1 MLTVKEYEARE
12 NEAVAALPNR
22 IVEMVNPVVFA
33 SEGYP
38 TRVRNDSELWKYL
51 DVMHETRFERDFAT
65 LFGGGMTEQEFALLQ
80 RAARLSCEFSN
91 ECFKRNSATR
101 GSLLRAL
108 NVYRH
113 ISDIFGGSPARVF
126 ELGPGSGYL
135 GCLFLLNNWSYAAS
149 DITQAFYLAQ
159 NRLWDH
165 ASGGCLRDLAADP
178 AWDGTLAPGQP
189 VHIPWWEFF
198 SLPERGVPSVDVVT
212 CNHALA
218 EVHPNS
224 MAFALRVAHEMLSGD
239 GMKVFVFEGWG
250 FERFVPRSMITE
262 QFYRFG

>member
-91 ECFKRNSATR
+91 
-101 GSLLRAL
+101 
-108 NVYRH
+108 
-113 ISDIFGGSPARVF
+113 D
-126 ELGPGSGYL
+126 
-135 GCLFLLNNWSYAAS
+135 W
-149 DITQAFYLAQ
+149 
-159 NRLWDH
+159 
-165 ASGGCLRDLAADP
+165 
-178 AWDGTLAPGQP
+178 
-189 VHIPWWEFF
+189 F
-198 SLPERGVPSVDVVT
+198 SR
-212 CNHALA
+212 
-218 EVHPNS
+218 
-224 MAFALRVAHEMLSGD
+224 
-239 GMKVFVFEGWG
+239 
-250 FERFVPRSMITE
+250 
-262 QFYRFG
+262 

>member
-1 MLTVKEYEARE
+1 MLTVEEYNRKESA
-12 NEAVAALPNR
+12 AVDALPNR
-22 IVEMVNPVVFA
+22 VVEMVSPVMFS

-113 ISDIFGGSPARVF
+113 INDIFNGSPARV
-126 ELGPGSGYL
+126 
-135 GCLFLLNNWSYAAS
+135 LLH
-149 DITQAFYLAQ
+149 
-159 NRLWDH
+159 R
-165 ASGGCLRDLAADP
+165 R
-178 AWDGTLAPGQP
+178 
-189 VHIPWWEFF
+189 
-198 SLPERGVPSVDVVT
+198 
-212 CNHALA
+212 
-218 EVHPNS
+218 
-224 MAFALRVAHEMLSGD
+224 
-239 GMKVFVFEGWG
+239 
-250 FERFVPRSMITE
+250 
-262 QFYRFG
+262 